1 MEIFDLILKYK
12 EALLK
17 GLYTTLYLSF
27 MIWFIGII
35 AGTIIGIFS
44 GKNNRVLSMVAKF
57 LSTLISGVPIL
68 VLLYW
73 MYYPMQQILNIE
85 FDPMNIA
92 IIAFSFVNTFMVA
105 DVVRQGIASLPKHY
119 TTTAIVSGL
128 SKKTIFLKIQFPLI
142 FRSLIGPILFIQ
154 ITMLHNSIFASLI
167 NVDDIFRQIQ
177 RINALEYKPIELYS
191 ILALFFLIITS
202 IGLITTFIK
211 VSKIKN
217 LMFIIRKNTQVAF
230 VLLVL
235 STTINWDKIITFYN
249 INNAEQLDLSYL
261 IALKNNNTFL
271 LKDYVEKNKTSIN
284 NEMNINKKHSD
295 YIEELNENSWQEMVY
310 DNLKIK

>member
-1 MEIFDLILKYK
+1 MEIFDLLFKYK

-27 MIWFIGII
+27 MIWIIGIVLGTLIGII
-35 AGTIIGIFS
+35 S
-44 GKNNRVLSMVAKF
+44 GDKNRFVSSIAKT

-73 MYYPMQQILNIE
+73 MYYPMQQILDIE
-85 FDPMNIA
+85 FNPINIA

-105 DVVRQGIASLPKHY
+105 DVVREGIASLPKQFA
-119 TTTAIVSGL
+119 TTGMVAGL
-128 SKKTIFLKIQFPLI
+128 SKKTVFLKIQLPLI

-191 ILALFFLIITS
+191 ILALFFLIIT
-202 IGLITTFIK
+202 LPLNLLATRFKKRFT
-211 VSKIKN
+211 KN
-217 LMFIIRKNTQVAF
+217 YF
-230 VLLVL
+230 
-235 STTINWDKIITFYN
+235 
-249 INNAEQLDLSYL
+249 
-261 IALKNNNTFL
+261 
-271 LKDYVEKNKTSIN
+271 
-284 NEMNINKKHSD
+284 
-295 YIEELNENSWQEMVY
+295 
-310 DNLKIK
+310 